1 MTVYHII
8 SYIYISLLS
17 NSNDTYGS
25 SKCRGRKRG
34 VEKTGAPP
42 GKTTTQTGIPQ
53 LHRCFYVVHRWKRIS
68 SSSSVEKV
76 STSSLLNF
84 TSVISCMNFTFH
96 SSFSSISWYFIFLMS
111 SLHNSST
118 LCLSVSNRMLRRLE
132 PVIDFESCLIKDK
145 SCFGTCFFD
154 FSIWFRKPRNLSSR
168 TNFICLA

>member
-1 MTVYHII
+1 MGGLLQ
-8 SYIYISLLS
+8 IYISLLS

-53 LHRCFYVVHRWKRIS
+53 WHRCFYVVH
-68 SSSSVEKV
+68 
-76 STSSLLNF
+76 TSSLLNF
-84 TSVISCMNFTFH
+84 TSVISCINFTFH

-168 TNFICLA
+168 TNFRCLV